1 MNMREGIRLALLLA
15 MVVLVAAD
23 TAMAGRPDKSG
34 TSAGS
39 ELLIPVGARNTA
51 MGGASTATAF
61 GVEAIYWNPAGLPRT
76 DRGTEAMFSH
86 MEYFADIGVEYF
98 AVATSFEGFGS
109 IGLSLKTLSFGDL
122 EITTATAPDGT
133 GQFYSPT
140 YVTAGFT
147 YGLLLTDRIS
157 VGATVNLITERID
170 RVEASAVA
178 FDFGVQYSNFAN
190 VGGLTIAVAA
200 RNIGSSMQFTGS
212 GLLIEGTSG
221 ALRRPG
227 SFYQVQ
233 AQDDELPS
241 VIELGL
247 AYSYALGEEN
257 ILNFSG
263 VFQNNNLSEDEYKLG
278 VEYEFNDVFFLRG
291 GYSISNDYIDDAY
304 PFGFTAGAGVKYAF
318 SGIEVGVDYAYRDMQ
333 FFDGNHTIALR
344 LGF

>member
-1 MNMREGIRLALLLA
+1 MNMREEYRLALLLA
-15 MVVLVAAD
+15 ILVSIAAA

-51 MGGASTATAF
+51 MAGAATATAS

-76 DRGTEAMFSH
+76 TRGTEAMFSH

-109 IGLSLKTLSFGDL
+109 IGVSLKTLSFGDL

-140 YVTAGFT
+140 YVTAGLT

-157 VGATVNLITERID
+157 VGVTVNLVTERID

-212 GLLIEGTSG
+212 GLLIDANATD
-221 ALRRPG
+221 LRRPA

-233 AQDDELPS
+233 AQEDELPS

-247 AYSYALGEEN
+247 AYSTAIADQNTL
-257 ILNFSG
+257 LFSG

-278 VEYEFNDVFFLRG
+278 VEYNYNDLFFVRG
-291 GYSISNDYIDDAY
+291 GYTFSNEYIEDAY
-304 PFGFTAGAGVKYAF
+304 PYGLTAGAGIKYAF
-318 SGIEVGVDYAYRDMQ
+318 GGIEVGVDYAYRDMQ
-333 FFDGNHTIALR
+333 FFSGNHTIALR